1 MKFWTGT
8 LWVVDTSGKMIFKLV
23 CNRWV
28 ERRPGLRTG
37 AKKLHGLLRKHLPL
51 YRTLNGVEWSPG
63 DYSRILGNLYEGT
76 DCIFVYDPKIQESY
90 QGGATRVWHF
100 FFDGMKLVDDE
111 IVPDTGRAQRKM
123 REDLGL
129 EIKEN
134 PLAPVYTIGARI
146 R

>member
-8 LWVVDTSGKMIFKLV
+8 LWVLNMTGEVMFKMV

-28 ERRPGLRTG
+28 ERSPGLRTG
-37 AKKLHGLLRKHLPL
+37 AKKLHKLLRRHLPL
-51 YRTLNGVEWSPG
+51 YKALNGPEWAPG

-100 FFDGMKLVDDE
+100 FFDGLKLVNNE
-111 IVPDTGRAQRKM
+111 VVPDTGRAQKRM
-123 REDLGL
+123 QEDLGL

-134 PLAPVYTIGARI
+134 PNAPVYTIGARI